1 MSLYHPSF
9 ERDNCGFGLIAQMDG
24 EASHRIVRTAI
35 HGLDR
40 MKHRGGIAADGRTG
54 DGCGLLMQMP
64 REFFNAVAAENDWH
78 LSRNF
83 AVGMIFLSQ
92 DQQKADYAKQVLAE
106 ELQKETLSIT
116 GWRKVPIN
124 ESVLGEIG
132 KASLPQ
138 IYQPLI
144 NAPVGWREKDLERRL
159 YMARRR
165 TEQRIVDDSDF
176 YVASLSGQVIVYKG
190 LLMPADLP
198 NFYTDLADLRLKSSI
213 CLFHQRF
220 STNTSPKW
228 PLAQPFRYLAHNGEI
243 NTITGNRQ
251 WARARAYKFSSP
263 LLPDLQQAAPFVNET
278 GSDSS
283 SLDNML
289 EMLLS
294 GGMDLYRAMRLLI
307 PPAWQSN
314 PEMDDE
320 LKAFYDFNSMHM
332 EPWDGPAGIVMT
344 NGRHAAC
351 AVDRNGLR
359 PSRYVITKD
368 RIITLASEVGIWD
381 YAADEV
387 IEKGRVGPGELL
399 VLDTLN
405 GKLYQSFE
413 IDNDLKRRHP
423 YKEWM
428 AKNSQTLVP
437 AEKVEQS
444 HQGDSAFDQHTLLQY
459 QKQFGYSREEI
470 EQVLWVL
477 ACKGEE
483 ATGSMGDDT
492 PMAVL
497 SKKSR
502 SIYDYFRQKFAQ
514 VTNPPID
521 PLREKHVMSLAT
533 CVGREQNLFCE
544 TTGNAYR
551 VMFDSPILLFSDFNQ
566 LLGLD
571 SNYYRANTVD
581 LNYDASETLKQA
593 IERITDEAE
602 RLARSGTTL
611 LVLSDRAVGKKVQ
624 VIPAAMAVGAVQ
636 HRLVSQSLRC
646 DTNIIVE
653 TASARDPHHFA
664 VLLGFGAT
672 AIYPYLAYESI
683 SAMARKQQ
691 MTDKSSLMLNYRYGI
706 EKGLRKIMS
715 KMGISTVGS
724 YRCSQ
729 QFEAVG
735 LAKEVVE
742 LCFNGVVSRI
752 EGAGFE
758 HIAKDQSS
766 LHTAAFRRHVP
777 LPQGGLLKYVEGGEY
792 HCFNPDV
799 VNTLQTAL
807 KQQNYG
813 TYQKFAELVDD
824 RPVAT
829 LRDLIGI
836 KDTQQAQDIANVEDA
851 AKLYPRFDSA
861 AMSIGALSPEAHE
874 ALAVAMNRLG
884 GRSNSGEGGEDP
896 SRFNSERNSAIKQI
910 ASGRFGVTAH
920 YLVNAE
926 VLQIKVAQGAKPGE
940 GGQLPG
946 HKVSVEIA
954 GLRHSRPGVTLISP
968 PPHHDIYSIEDLAQL
983 IFDLKQINP
992 TALVSVKLVSEPG
1005 IGTIATGVAK
1015 AYADMITVSGYDGGT
1030 GASPI
1035 TSVKYAGSPWEL
1047 GLAEVHQSLVAN
1059 GLRHKIRLQVDGGL
1073 KTGTDVI
1080 KAALLGAESF
1090 GFGTVPMI
1098 ALGCKYLRICHLNNC
1113 ATGVATQDQNLRD
1126 NHYHGL
1132 PERVVTYF
1140 EFVAREVREWMAKL
1154 GMTEFEQLVGRSDL
1168 LEALS
1173 GQTEKQ
1179 SGLDLAP
1186 ILYKPQVP
1194 ETTAITWK
1202 ETNPPA
1208 DQGLLNQLLV
1218 EECQQAVLAGEP
1230 FSSQYAINNTDR
1242 SVGASLSGYI
1252 ATHVGLHGA
1261 KQAIAL
1267 GFNGSAG
1274 QSFGVWNSPGLELK
1288 LCGDANDYV
1297 GKGMSGGKIVIHPPI
1312 GSPFQSERSA
1322 IMGNTCLYGATG
1334 GRLFA
1339 AGKAGERFGV
1349 RNSGAIAVVE
1359 GLGDNGCEYMTG
1371 GIVVVLGKTGVNF
1384 GAGMTGGFAY
1394 VFDQHRR
1401 FHRRVNTELV
1411 DTQKLESSIQRE
1423 HLRELIQAHVQ
1434 ETGSEHGNMILSDF
1448 DNWID
1453 CFVLVKPKNIAVAD
1467 LLKIANPD
1475 PQLAVKA
1482 G

>member
-24 EASHRIVRTAI
+24 EASHRLVRTAI

-54 DGCGLLMQMP
+54 DGCGLLLQLP
-64 REFFNAVAAENDWH
+64 TEFFEAVAQEMNWH
-78 LSRNF
+78 LSRKF
-83 AVGMIFLSQ
+83 AVGMLFLSR
-92 DQQKADYAKQVLAE
+92 DDDRANHAKLLLE
-106 ELQKETLSIT
+106 RELERETLSIA
-116 GWRKVPIN
+116 GWRTVPIDDT
-124 ESVLGEIG
+124 VLGDIG

-138 IYQPLI
+138 IVQVLI
-144 NAPVGWREKDLERRL
+144 NAPIGWREKDLERRL

-165 TEQRIVDDSDF
+165 LEQQLTQDSDF
-176 YVASLSGQVIVYKG
+176 YVASLSGQIIVYKG
-190 LLMPADLP
+190 LMMPVDLP
-198 NFYTDLADLRLKSSI
+198 VFYPDLADIRLKSAI

-251 WARARAYKFSSP
+251 WARARAYKFNSP

-368 RIITLASEVGIWD
+368 RILTLASEVGIWD
-381 YAADEV
+381 YGADEV
-387 IEKGRVGPGELL
+387 VEKGRVGPGELL

-405 GKLYQSFE
+405 GRLYQSFE

-428 AKNSQTLVP
+428 AKNSRTLIG
-437 AEKVEQS
+437 AEQIPLEQ
-444 HQGDSAFDQHTLLQY
+444 QGCSEFSPERLLQY
-459 QKQFGYSREEI
+459 QKLFGYTREEL

-477 ACKGEE
+477 ASQGEE
-483 ATGSMGDDT
+483 AVGSMGDDT

-497 SKKSR
+497 STHKR
-502 SIYDYFRQKFAQ
+502 SLYDYFRQKFAQ

-533 CVGREQNLFCE
+533 CVGREQNLFNE
-544 TTGNAYR
+544 TTGHAYR
-551 VMFDSPILLFSDFNQ
+551 VMFASPILLFSDFNQ
-566 LLGLD
+566 LLSLD
-571 SNYYRANTVD
+571 KSFYRASTLD
-581 LNYDASETLKQA
+581 LNYDPAEGLQA
-593 IERITDEAE
+593 AIVRIVNDAE
-602 RLARSGTTL
+602 RLARTGTTL
-611 LVLSDRAVGKKVQ
+611 LVLSDRATARDRQ
-624 VIPAAMAVGAVQ
+624 LIPAAMAVGAVQ
-636 HRLVSQSLRC
+636 QMLVDKSLRC

-653 TASARDPHHFA
+653 TGSARDPHQFA

-672 AIYPYLAYESI
+672 AIYPYLVYESI
-683 SAMARKQQ
+683 SALAKGHGREDV
-691 MTDKSSLMLNYRYGI
+691 TTLMLNFRRGI
-706 EKGLRKIMS
+706 EKGLCKIMS

-729 QFEAVG
+729 QFEAIG
-735 LAKEVVE
+735 LADEVVA
-742 LCFNGVVSRI
+742 LCFRGVVSRI
-752 EGAGFE
+752 QGVGFE
-758 HIAKDQSS
+758 GIAQDQAL
-766 LHTAAFRRHVP
+766 LHRAAFLAHQP

-792 HCFNPDV
+792 HSFNPDV
-799 VNTLQTAL
+799 VNSLQAAL
-807 KQQNYG
+807 KDKDYG
-813 TYQKFAELVDD
+813 AYKKFADLVDN

-836 KDTQQAQDIANVEDA
+836 RPHLDAIEVAGVEPA
-851 AKLYPRFDSA
+851 GALYPRFDTA

-874 ALAVAMNRLG
+874 ALAIAMNRLG

-896 SRFNSERNSAIKQI
+896 RRFKTIRNSAIKQI
-910 ASGRFGVTAH
+910 ASARFGVTAH
-920 YLVNAE
+920 YLMNAE
-926 VLQIKVAQGAKPGE
+926 VLQIKIAQGAKPGE

-946 HKVSVEIA
+946 HKVSAEIA
-954 GLRHSRPGVTLISP
+954 GLRHARSGVTLISP

-992 TALVSVKLVSEPG
+992 RALVSVKLVSEPG

-1030 GASPI
+1030 GASPV

-1073 KTGTDVI
+1073 KTGTDVV

-1113 ATGVATQDQNLRD
+1113 ATGVATQDKTLRD
-1126 NHYHGL
+1126 KHFHGL
-1132 PERVVTYF
+1132 PERVMTYF
-1140 EFVAREVREWMAKL
+1140 EFVAMEVREWMARL
-1154 GMTEFEQLVGRSDL
+1154 GVSKFDMLVGRSDW
-1168 LEALS
+1168 LEALE
-1173 GQTEKQ
+1173 GRTDKQ
-1179 SGLDLAP
+1179 RGLDLGP
-1186 ILYKPQVP
+1186 ILYRPKVP
-1194 ETTAITWK
+1194 AGSAHIWQES
-1202 ETNPPA
+1202 NPPQ
-1208 DQGLLNQLLV
+1208 DPGLMNQRLLRDCRPAI
-1218 EECQQAVLAGEP
+1218 EEGIAFNA
-1230 FSSQYAINNTDR
+1230 SYKINNTDR
-1242 SVGASLSGYI
+1242 SVGAGLSGYI
-1252 ATHVGLHGA
+1252 ADKYGVKGSSAPLV
-1261 KQAIAL
+1261 L
-1267 GFNGSAG
+1267 SFNGSAG
-1274 QSFGVWNSPGLELK
+1274 QSFGVWNSPGLELR

-1297 GKGMSGGKIVIHPPI
+1297 GKGMSGGKLVIYPPL

-1322 IMGNTCLYGATG
+1322 IVGNTCLYGATG
-1334 GRLFA
+1334 GHFFA
-1339 AGKAGERFGV
+1339 AGQAGERFAV

-1394 VFDQHRR
+1394 VFDQFGR
-1401 FHRRVNTELV
+1401 FQRRVNSELV
-1411 DTQKLESSIQRE
+1411 DSHRLASNIHRQ
-1423 HLRELIQAHVQ
+1423 HLRGLIEQHVR
-1434 ETGSEHGNMILSDF
+1434 ETGSEHAGMILSDF
-1448 DNWID
+1448 ENWLD
-1453 CFVLVKPKNIAVAD
+1453 CFWLVKPRNIALAD
-1467 LLKIANPD
+1467 LLQMTSSEH
-1475 PQLAVKA
+1475 QLDVQV

>member
-24 EASHRIVRTAI
+24 DASHRIVRTAI

-64 REFFNAVAAENDWH
+64 TEFFEAIAAENDWH
-78 LSRNF
+78 LSRKF
-83 AVGMIFLSQ
+83 AVGMFFLSQ
-92 DQQKADYAKQVLAE
+92 DQQKADEAKFILE
-106 ELQKETLSIT
+106 KELQRETLSVA
-116 GWRKVPIN
+116 GWRKVPVN
-124 ESVLGEIG
+124 PDVLGEIG
-132 KASLPQ
+132 RNSLPQ
-138 IYQPLI
+138 IYQVLI

-165 TEQRIVDDSDF
+165 LEQQITNDDDF

-190 LLMPADLP
+190 LMMPADLP
-198 NFYTDLADLRLKSSI
+198 SFYSDLADIRLKSAI

-251 WARARAYKFSSP
+251 WARARAYKFNSP

-344 NGRHAAC
+344 NGRYAAC

-368 RIITLASEVGIWD
+368 RILTLASEVGIWD

-405 GKLYQSFE
+405 GRLHQSFE

-428 AKNSQTLVP
+428 AKNSQTLIP
-437 AEKVEQS
+437 AESIDPSK
-444 HQGDSAFDQHTLLQY
+444 QGSSRFDAKTLLQY
-459 QKQFGYSREEI
+459 QKQFGFTREEL
-470 EQVLWVL
+470 EQVIWVL
-477 ACKGEE
+477 ASKGEE
-483 ATGSMGDDT
+483 AIGSMGDDT

-502 SIYDYFRQKFAQ
+502 SLYDYFRQKFAQ

-533 CVGREQNLFCE
+533 CVGREQNLFSE

-551 VMFDSPILLFSDFNQ
+551 VMFNSPILLFSDFNQ

-571 SNYYRANTVD
+571 STNYRANTVD
-581 LNYDASETLKQA
+581 LNYDAHETLKQA
-593 IERITDEAE
+593 IHRITDEAE
-602 RLARSGTTL
+602 RFARSGTTL
-611 LVLSDRAVGKKVQ
+611 LILSDRAVDKNAQ

-636 HRLVSQSLRC
+636 TRLVDKSLRC

-653 TASARDPHHFA
+653 TASTRDPHHFA
-664 VLLGFGAT
+664 VLIGFGAT

-683 SAMARKQQ
+683 AAMAKKHAIEDV
-691 MTDKSSLMLNYRYGI
+691 TSLMLNFRYGI

-735 LAKEVVE
+735 LAIDVIE
-742 LCFNGVVSRI
+742 LCFKGVISRI
-752 EGAGFE
+752 EGASFS
-758 HIAKDQSS
+758 HIADDQKV
-766 LHTAAFRRHVP
+766 LHTAAYRAHVP

-792 HCFNPDV
+792 HSFNPDV
-799 VNTLQTAL
+799 VNSLQASL
-807 KQQNYG
+807 KNKDYPAYKQ
-813 TYQKFAELVDD
+813 FARLVDE
-824 RPVAT
+824 RPIAT
-829 LRDLIGI
+829 LRDLIGVKGSLAAI
-836 KDTQQAQDIANVEDA
+836 ELDKVEDA
-851 AKLYPRFDSA
+851 SHLFSRFDSA

-884 GRSNSGEGGEDP
+884 GRSNSGEGGEDAR
-896 SRFNSERNSAIKQI
+896 RFNTERNSAIKQV

-920 YLVNAE
+920 YLVNAD

-954 GLRHSRPGVTLISP
+954 GLRHARPGVTLISP

-1005 IGTIATGVAK
+1005 VGTIATGVAK
-1015 AYADMITVSGYDGGT
+1015 AYADMITISGYDGGT

-1047 GLAEVHQSLVAN
+1047 GLAEVQQSLVEN

-1113 ATGVATQDQNLRD
+1113 ATGIATQDKNLRD

-1132 PERVVTYF
+1132 PERVMTYF
-1140 EFVAREVREWMAKL
+1140 EFVAEEVREWMAAL
-1154 GMTEFEQLVGRSDL
+1154 GVSQFEDLVGRSEWL
-1168 LEALS
+1168 YALE
-1173 GQTEKQ
+1173 GQTAKQ
-1179 SGLDLAP
+1179 QGLDLSP
-1186 ILYKPQVP
+1186 ILYKPVVP
-1194 ETTAITWK
+1194 STSSLTWK
-1202 ETNPPA
+1202 EINPPL
-1208 DQGLLNQLLV
+1208 DIGQLNQTLLAD
-1218 EECQQAVLAGEP
+1218 CKKAVDEGDSYAY
-1230 FSSQYAINNTDR
+1230 QYAINNTDR
-1242 SVGASLSGYI
+1242 SVGAALSGYI
-1252 ATHVGLHGA
+1252 AKLHGVA
-1261 KQAIAL
+1261 GTKEPISL
-1267 GFNGSAG
+1267 GFTGSAG
-1274 QSFGVWNSPGLELK
+1274 QSFGVWNSPGLNLK

-1322 IMGNTCLYGATG
+1322 IIGNTCLYGATG
-1334 GRLFA
+1334 GKLFA
-1339 AGKAGERFGV
+1339 AGQAGERFAV
-1349 RNSGAIAVVE
+1349 RNSGAIAVIE

-1394 VFDQHRR
+1394 VFDQFGR
-1401 FHRRVNTELV
+1401 FNRRVNTELV
-1411 DTQKLESSIQRE
+1411 DTLKVESTIHRQ
-1423 HLRELIQAHVQ
+1423 HLRGLIETHVA
-1434 ETGSEHGNMILSDF
+1434 ETGSEHAHLILSDF

-1453 CFVLVKPKNIAVAD
+1453 CFVMVKPKNVAVAD
-1467 LLKIANPD
+1467 LLKIEQKSPE
-1475 PQLAVKA
+1475 LAVKA

>member
-24 EASHRIVRTAI
+24 DASHRIVRTAI

-64 REFFNAVAAENDWH
+64 TDFFEAIAAENDWH
-78 LSRNF
+78 LSRKF
-83 AVGMIFLSQ
+83 AVGMLFLSQ
-92 DQQKADYAKQVLAE
+92 DEQRADEAKFILE
-106 ELQKETLSIT
+106 KELQRETLSVA

-124 ESVLGEIG
+124 PDVLGEIG
-132 KASLPQ
+132 RKSLPQ
-138 IYQPLI
+138 IYQVLI

-165 TEQRIVDDSDF
+165 LEQQITDDKDF

-190 LLMPADLP
+190 LMMPADLP
-198 NFYTDLADLRLKSSI
+198 SFYTDLADIRLKSAI

-251 WARARAYKFSSP
+251 WARARAYKFNSP

-368 RIITLASEVGIWD
+368 RILTLASEVGIWD
-381 YAADEV
+381 YSADEV

-405 GKLYQSFE
+405 GRLYHSFE

-428 AKNSQTLVP
+428 AKNSQTLIP
-437 AEKVEQS
+437 AEQIAPTK
-444 HQGDSAFDQHTLLQY
+444 QGSSGFDAKTLLQY
-459 QKQFGYSREEI
+459 QKQFGFTREEL
-470 EQVLWVL
+470 EQVIWVL
-477 ACKGEE
+477 ASKGEE
-483 ATGSMGDDT
+483 AIGSMGDDT

-502 SIYDYFRQKFAQ
+502 SLYDYFRQKFAQ

-533 CVGREQNLFCE
+533 CVGREQNLFSE

-551 VMFDSPILLFSDFNQ
+551 VMFNSPILLFSDFNQ

-571 SNYYRANTVD
+571 STNYRANTVD
-581 LNYDASETLKQA
+581 LNYDAQETLEQA
-593 IERITDEAE
+593 IRRITDEAE

-611 LVLSDRAVGKKVQ
+611 LVLSDRAVAKNAQ

-636 HRLVSQSLRC
+636 RRLVDKSLRC

-664 VLLGFGAT
+664 VLIGFGAT

-683 SAMARKQQ
+683 SAMAKLHQIDDV
-691 MTDKSSLMLNYRYGI
+691 TPLMLNFRYGI

-735 LAKEVVE
+735 LASDVIE
-742 LCFNGVVSRI
+742 LCFKGVISRI
-752 EGAGFE
+752 EGVSFN
-758 HIAKDQSS
+758 HIADDQKI
-766 LHTAAFRRHVP
+766 LHTAAYRAHVP

-799 VNTLQTAL
+799 VNTLQASL
-807 KQQNYG
+807 KDKNYAE
-813 TYQKFAELVDD
+813 YKKFTRLVDD

-836 KDTQQAQDIANVEDA
+836 KGQLDAVEQETVEGA
-851 AKLYPRFDSA
+851 ETLYSRFDSA

-884 GRSNSGEGGEDP
+884 GRSNSGEGGEDAR
-896 SRFNSERNSAIKQI
+896 RFNSERNSAIKQI

-920 YLVNAE
+920 YLVNAD

-954 GLRHSRPGVTLISP
+954 GLRHARPGVTLISP

-992 TALVSVKLVSEPG
+992 KALVSVKLVSEPG
-1005 IGTIATGVAK
+1005 VGTIATGVAK
-1015 AYADMITVSGYDGGT
+1015 AYADMITISGYDGGT

-1047 GLAEVHQSLVAN
+1047 GLAEVHQSLVEN

-1113 ATGVATQDQNLRD
+1113 ATGVATQDKNLRD

-1132 PERVVTYF
+1132 PERVMTYF
-1140 EFVAREVREWMAKL
+1140 EFVAQEVREWMAAL
-1154 GMTEFEQLVGRSDL
+1154 GVTKFEDLVGRSDWL
-1168 LEALS
+1168 YAIE
-1173 GQTEKQ
+1173 GQTDKQ
-1179 SGLDLAP
+1179 RGLDLAP
-1186 ILYKPQVP
+1186 ILYKPKVQP
-1194 ETTAITWK
+1194 NTSLTWK
-1202 ETNPPA
+1202 EINPPS
-1208 DQGLLNQLLV
+1208 DVGQLNQTLLAD
-1218 EECQQAVLAGEP
+1218 CRTAVDLGEP
-1230 FSSQYAINNTDR
+1230 FTYQYQINNTDR
-1242 SVGASLSGYI
+1242 SVGATLSGYI
-1252 ATHVGLHGA
+1252 ATKVGVAGA
-1261 KQAIAL
+1261 KQPLTL
-1267 GFNGSAG
+1267 GFSGSAG
-1274 QSFGVWNSPGLELK
+1274 QSFGVWNSPGLELR

-1334 GRLFA
+1334 GKLFA
-1339 AGKAGERFGV
+1339 AGQAGERFAV

-1359 GLGDNGCEYMTG
+1359 GSGDNCCEYMTS
-1371 GIVVVLGKTGVNF
+1371 GIVVILGKTGVNF

-1394 VFDQHRR
+1394 VFDQFGR
-1401 FHRRVNTELV
+1401 FNRRVNTEMV
-1411 DTQKLESSIQRE
+1411 DTHKVESKIHQQ
-1423 HLRELIQAHVQ
+1423 HLKGLIETHYE
-1434 ETGSEHGNMILSDF
+1434 ETGSEHAKMILSDF
-1448 DNWID
+1448 ENWLD
-1453 CFVLVKPKNIAVAD
+1453 CFVLVKPTNIAVAD
-1467 LLKIANPD
+1467 LLKIEQKSPE
-1475 PQLAVKA
+1475 LVVKA

>member
-24 EASHRIVRTAI
+24 EPSHRIVRTAI

-54 DGCGLLMQMP
+54 DGCGLLMQLP
-64 REFFNAVAAENDWH
+64 IKFFEAMAAENDWH
-78 LSRNF
+78 LSRKF
-83 AVGMIFLSQ
+83 AVGMFFLSQ
-92 DQQKADYAKQVLAE
+92 DEKLADEAKVLLE
-106 ELQKETLSIT
+106 LELQKETLSVA
-116 GWRKVPIN
+116 GWRKVPVN
-124 ESVLGEIG
+124 PDVLGPIG
-132 KASLPQ
+132 KKSQPQ
-138 IYQPLI
+138 IFQVLI
-144 NAPVGWREKDLERRL
+144 NAPIGWREKDLERRL

-165 TEQRIVDDSDF
+165 LEQQLLHDKDF
-176 YVASLSGQVIVYKG
+176 YIASLSGQVIVYKG
-190 LLMPADLP
+190 LMMPADLP
-198 NFYTDLADLRLKSSI
+198 EFYLDLADIRLQSSI

-251 WARARAYKFSSP
+251 WARARAYKFNAP

-289 EMLLS
+289 EMLLA

-314 PEMDDE
+314 PEMDEE

-344 NGRHAAC
+344 NGRHVAC

-368 RIITLASEVGIWD
+368 RILTLASEVGIWD
-381 YAADEV
+381 YAPDEV
-387 IEKGRVGPGELL
+387 VEKGRVGPGELL

-405 GKLYQSFE
+405 GQLYSSFE

-428 AKNSQTLVP
+428 AKNSQTLTP
-437 AEKVEQS
+437 AEEMPKEELGVCEFSDAQ
-444 HQGDSAFDQHTLLQY
+444 LLQY
-459 QKQFGYSREEI
+459 QKHFGYSREEL
-470 EQVLWVL
+470 EQVIWVL
-477 ACKGEE
+477 AHKGEE

-502 SIYDYFRQKFAQ
+502 TVYDYFRQKFAQ

-521 PLREKHVMSLAT
+521 PLREKHVMSLST
-533 CVGREQNLFCE
+533 CVGREQNLFNE
-544 TTGNAYR
+544 TTGHAYR
-551 VMFDSPILLFSDFNQ
+551 VMFNSPVLLFSDFNQ
-566 LLGLD
+566 LLALD
-571 SNYYRANTVD
+571 STYYRANTVD
-581 LNYDASETLKQA
+581 LNYDLSEGLENA
-593 IERITDEAE
+593 ITRICDEAE
-602 RLARSGTTL
+602 RLARTGTTL
-611 LVLSDRAVGKKVQ
+611 LILSDRATADSKQ

-636 HRLVSQSLRC
+636 HVLVDKSLRC

-683 SAMARKQQ
+683 SALAKQNNVSDTGQ
-691 MTDKSSLMLNYRYGI
+691 LLLNFRHGI
-706 EKGLRKIMS
+706 DKGLRKIMS
-715 KMGISTVGS
+715 KMGISTVSS
-724 YRCSQ
+724 YRCCQ
-729 QFEAVG
+729 QFEAIG
-735 LAKEVVE
+735 LATNVVD
-742 LCFNGVVSRI
+742 LCFNGVISRI
-752 EGAGFE
+752 EGAGFTE
-758 HIAKDQSS
+758 LEQDQVL
-766 LHTAAFRRHVP
+766 LHKLAFRAHQP
-777 LPQGGLLKYVEGGEY
+777 LSQGGLLKYVEGGEY

-799 VNTLQTAL
+799 VNTLQASL
-807 KQQNYG
+807 KEKDYPS
-813 TYQKFAELVDD
+813 YKKFTELVDN
-824 RPVAT
+824 RPIAT
-829 LRDLIGI
+829 LRDLIAI
-836 KDTQQAQDIANVEDA
+836 KGELAPVELDSVESA
-851 AKLYPRFDSA
+851 ESLYPRFDSA

-896 SRFNSERNSAIKQI
+896 ARFNSERNSKIKQV

-920 YLVNAE
+920 YLMNAE

-954 GLRHSRPGVTLISP
+954 ALRNARPGVTLISP

-992 TALVSVKLVSEPG
+992 SAMVSVKLVSEPG
-1005 IGTIATGVAK
+1005 VGTIATGVAK
-1015 AYADMITVSGYDGGT
+1015 AYADMITISGYDGGT

-1047 GLAEVHQSLVAN
+1047 GLAEVHQSLVEN

-1073 KTGTDVI
+1073 KTGQDVL

-1113 ATGVATQDQNLRD
+1113 ATGVATQNTQLR
-1126 NHYHGL
+1126 NEHYHGL
-1132 PERVVTYF
+1132 PERVMTYF
-1140 EFVAREVREWMAKL
+1140 EFVAREIREGMAAL
-1154 GMTEFEQLVGRSDL
+1154 GVTQFEDLVGRSEWL
-1168 LEALS
+1168 TTLE
-1173 GQTEKQ
+1173 GQTSKQ
-1179 SGLDLAP
+1179 QGLDLKP
-1186 ILYKPQVP
+1186 ILYTPKIP
-1194 ETTAITWK
+1194 EGSAKTWR
-1202 ETNPPA
+1202 E
-1208 DQGLLNQLLV
+1208 LNQTLDKGELNIKLLDKV
-1218 EECQQAVLAGEP
+1218 RDAVVAGESIQAR
-1230 FSSQYAINNTDR
+1230 FNINNTDR
-1242 SVGASLSGYI
+1242 SVGASLSGFI
-1252 ATHVGLHGA
+1252 AKTVGKEGA
-1261 KQAIAL
+1261 KQPIKIS
-1267 GFNGSAG
+1267 FNGSAG
-1274 QSFGVWNSPGLELK
+1274 QSFGVWNSPGLELT
-1288 LCGDANDYV
+1288 LCGDGNDYV
-1297 GKGMSGGKIVIHPPI
+1297 GKGMSGGKITIHPPL
-1312 GSPFQSERSA
+1312 GSMFQSERSA
-1322 IMGNTCLYGATG
+1322 IIGNTCLYGASG
-1334 GRLFA
+1334 GKMFA
-1339 AGKAGERFGV
+1339 AGTAGERFAV
-1349 RNSGAIAVVE
+1349 RNSGATAVVE
-1359 GLGDNGCEYMTG
+1359 GVGDNGCEYMTG
-1371 GIVVVLGKTGVNF
+1371 GVVLVLGRTGVNF
-1384 GAGMTGGFAY
+1384 AAGMTGGFAY
-1394 VFDQHRR
+1394 VFDRFGH

-1411 DTQKLESSIQRE
+1411 DTQKVDSPIHQRHLKGLIEE
-1423 HLRELIQAHVQ
+1423 HLA
-1434 ETGSEHGNMILSDF
+1434 ETGSEHAKMLLVDF
-1448 DNWID
+1448 EYWID
-1453 CFVLVKPKNIAVAD
+1453 CFVLIKPKSVSVSD
-1467 LLKIANPD
+1467 LLKLEQSQPE
-1475 PQLAVKA
+1475 LAVVA